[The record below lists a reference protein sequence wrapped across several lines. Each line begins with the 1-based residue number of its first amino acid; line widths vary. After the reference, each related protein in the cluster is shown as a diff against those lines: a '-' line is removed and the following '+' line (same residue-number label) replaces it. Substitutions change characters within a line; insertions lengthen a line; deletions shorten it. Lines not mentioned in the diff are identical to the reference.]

1 MGKRKHRIQNRFKTH
16 EEFISACAE
25 DPEMIDTFTS
35 AEALKDFVPRVQEIE
50 HKGDSICHDIEVGEV
65 FLGKVVNILP
75 IGAQV
80 ELKPGKKGLVH
91 ISRLANH
98 RVERV
103 EDEVSVGDE
112 LLVRVIAVKPD
123 GKIDLT
129 RKDLLPD
136 AKK

>member
-1 MGKRKHRIQNRFKTH
+1 M
-16 EEFISACAE
+16 A
-25 DPEMIDTFTS
+25 
-35 AEALKDFVPRVQEIE
+35 PRW
-50 HKGDSICHDIEVGEV
+50 SSS
-65 FLGKVVNILP
+65 P
-75 IGAQV
+75 ARRA
-80 ELKPGKKGLVH
+80 VH

>member
-1 MGKRKHRIQNRFKTH
+1 MEDQFGDELLVVFRQIQAFGFVEKRPYEN
-16 EEFISACAE
+16 
-25 DPEMIDTFTS
+25 
-35 AEALKDFVPRVQEIE
+35 V
-50 HKGDSICHDIEVGEV
+50 EV